1 MNCFAEKIL
10 LASLALS
17 SVAAVAKAKEA
28 PASQPALVSAP
39 SSAKGPIAFGWKQH
53 GIGDAATVG
62 GFNVRYGLQDRLWV
76 GGTLGL
82 SADLDNIG
90 LIAEARYD
98 MNKFSDH
105 TLYVEGALGFIK
117 LASAK
122 VIPINALF
130 GFDMRLFEHVRA
142 TVGFGLQLGFK
153 DVTNSF
159 GLTGAPLTNLG
170 LHWVL

>member
-1 MNCFAEKIL
+1 
-10 LASLALS
+10 
-17 SVAAVAKAKEA
+17 
-28 PASQPALVSAP
+28 
-39 SSAKGPIAFGWKQH
+39 
-53 GIGDAATVG
+53 
-62 GFNVRYGLQDRLWV
+62 
-76 GGTLGL
+76 
-82 SADLDNIG
+82 
-90 LIAEARYD
+90 
-98 MNKFSDH
+98 
-105 TLYVEGALGFIK
+105 